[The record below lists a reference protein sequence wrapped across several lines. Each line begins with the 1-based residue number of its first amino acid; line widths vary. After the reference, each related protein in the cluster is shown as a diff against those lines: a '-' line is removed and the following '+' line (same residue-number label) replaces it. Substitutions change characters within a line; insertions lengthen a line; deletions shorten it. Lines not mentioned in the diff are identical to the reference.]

1 MKSMTAYLCDQLVL
15 EDSYIFFEIRSVN
28 NKYFNLNLS
37 LEDSLKLYGPRIE
50 KILKEKV
57 SRGSIDFKISIKPYS
72 HNPYKLDLKDAKSA
86 YENLNLIK
94 RELSL
99 EGPITM
105 SDIFSYIE
113 KTNNFQEVKV
123 QGLDEDKLYSFIDS
137 ILDNFNESRANEGNR
152 LENALLIKLNSLA
165 EDLDFIKIQ
174 IPSLNKDIYD
184 NLKDIL
190 MDISDSNTDV
200 INNRLCQDFVGLLN
214 KTDID
219 EEITR
224 LDSHIRAFDET
235 MKTKG
240 PNGKKLDFIWQELLR
255 EANTIGSKSRNEN
268 IVHVLIDM
276 KTTIEQMRE
285 QVQNIE

>member
-165 EDLDFIKIQ
+165 EDLDFIKIE

-219 EEITR
+219 EEIIR

>member
-276 KTTIEQMRE
+276 KTTIEQTRE

>member
-165 EDLDFIKIQ
+165 EDLDFIKIE

>member
-240 PNGKKLDFIWQELLR
+240 PNGKKLDFI
-255 EANTIGSKSRNEN
+255 
-268 IVHVLIDM
+268 
-276 KTTIEQMRE
+276 
-285 QVQNIE
+285 